1 MKTITK
7 ALGGLV
13 AAIALALPAQADP
26 LTLAELFAG
35 QSITAGDKVFDNW
48 TNLTDPGFFSS
59 DPTRT
64 FNPGNITVTSLGDG
78 GDDPGPGLRFA
89 VLDGELNIGGD
100 GGYAFIDLAF
110 GFRVTPAPG
119 KAIKDVSMDGVN
131 GFLQFSPNAT
141 GAGPLDA
148 GFYIKEYVDSMGYVD
163 LSFPNP
169 DLASIDVEFSY
180 LEAAGETSKL
190 KDGATFAPSNSIYV
204 TKNVLVW
211 ASAQTDAAGV
221 WNFEQRFSQQ
231 SVPEPGSLA
240 LAALALAGL
249 GAAARR
255 RRIGG
260 G

>member
-110 GFRVTPAPG
+110 EMGPIEG
-119 KAIKDVSMDGVN
+119 M
-131 GFLQFSPNAT
+131 
-141 GAGPLDA
+141 GAGDIKRYIRYIADRRLTQLGLQPIYRSEKNPLPWLDHMLNA
-148 GFYIKEYVDSMGYVD
+148 VEHTNFFENRATEYSK
-163 LSFPNP
+163 
-169 DLASIDVEFSY
+169 ASTRGSWE
-180 LEAAGETSKL
+180 EA
-190 KDGATFAPSNSIYV
+190 FA
-204 TKNVLVW
+204 
-211 ASAQTDAAGV
+211 
-221 WNFEQRFSQQ
+221 
-231 SVPEPGSLA
+231 
-240 LAALALAGL
+240 
-249 GAAARR
+249 
-255 RRIGG
+255 
-260 G
+260 